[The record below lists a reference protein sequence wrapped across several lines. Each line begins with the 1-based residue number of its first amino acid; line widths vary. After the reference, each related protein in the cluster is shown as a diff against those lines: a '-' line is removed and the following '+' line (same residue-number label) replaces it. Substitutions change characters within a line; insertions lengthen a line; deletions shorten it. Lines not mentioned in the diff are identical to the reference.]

1 MRPRDCTRVVPV
13 NVAIAPAWGDRD
25 LVHDCVERERLR
37 TEPEGSARDRRDQRH
52 LVAVLEVAIPVGVF
66 LVHGVKKALGL
77 VAEIECRPDIGDTI
91 DPVELAL
98 TPTGAFAQ
106 ARKQAYAHGHE
117 AQIIA
122 RAATL
127 SE

>member
-13 NVAIAPAWGDRD
+13 NVAIAPARGDRTSSTTASS
-25 LVHDCVERERLR
+25 ES
-37 TEPEGSARDRRDQRH
+37 GSALSRKAPPETGGISADF
-52 LVAVLEVAIPVGVF
+52 VAVHQSAIPVGVF
-66 LVHGVKKALGL
+66 LVHGVEEALGL
-77 VAEIECRPDIGDTI
+77 GAEIECRPDVGDSI

-98 TPTGAFAQ
+98 APAGAFAQ
-106 ARKQAYAHGHE
+106 ARKQANAHGHE